1 MDQTN
6 KSLSFQAALLDHPSL
21 PQARFYSF
29 SSHFQRLEVLFSG
42 IKKARWI

>member
-6 KSLSFQAALLDHPSL
+6 KSLSFEPALLDHPSL

-29 SSHFQRLEVLFSG
+29 SSHFQILEVLFSG